1 MRAHDDERERQR
13 SGERERREKL
23 ERAMARP
30 SVRPSVSPLRL
41 FSTPFATHVEVF
53 RCDDATPLDI
63 N

>member
-1 MRAHDDERERQR
+1 MRENAKEVERE
-13 SGERERREKL
+13 ERKI
-23 ERAMARP
+23 RAGNGA